1 MSDPTSSRSPR
12 ARRERSAQE
21 SLGAIVLGFELVVV
35 FLGALVVFGLH
46 SLPPLQA
53 LGGGAVLI
61 LLMIVAIGLL
71 RYRVG
76 YWLGWFVQLVVVAS
90 GFLVGML
97 FIVGAIFTAIWAY
110 AMIAGARLD
119 RRNATLRTELSAE
132 PSSAQSPSAQSPSA
146 QSPFAGP
153 AQGNGRPT
161 PAHQAESARRSDT
174 TGKEKE

>member
-1 MSDPTSSRSPR
+1 MSGPTSGRPAR

-46 SLPPLQA
+46 SLPPIQA

-61 LLMIVAIGLL
+61 VLMIVAIGLL

-110 AMIAGARLD
+110 SMIAGARLD
-119 RRNATLRTELSAE
+119 RRNATLRAE
-132 PSSAQSPSAQSPSA
+132 M
-146 QSPFAGP
+146 AGE
-153 AQGNGRPT
+153 RPG
-161 PAHQAESARRSDT
+161 ASRASGSARAPEFSTAPESTSTTDT
-174 TGKEKE
+174 TGKENE

>member
-1 MSDPTSSRSPR
+1 MSDSTPSRPPR

-61 LLMIVAIGLL
+61 LLMIVAIALL

-119 RRNATLRTELSAE
+119 RRNATLRAELSAE
-132 PSSAQSPSAQSPSA
+132 APSAPSG
-146 QSPFAGP
+146 GP
-153 AQGNGRPT
+153 AQANGHPT
-161 PAHQAESARRSDT
+161 SAHPAEPTTRRSDT

>member
-1 MSDPTSSRSPR
+1 MSQNGHARSGR
-12 ARRERSAQE
+12 TRRERSAQE

-46 SLPPLQA
+46 ALPPAQA

-61 LLMIVAIGLL
+61 VLMIVAIGLL

-97 FIVGAIFTAIWAY
+97 FIVGAIFAAIWAY

-119 RRNATLRTELSAE
+119 RRKAAYLAV
-132 PSSAQSPSAQSPSA
+132 
-146 QSPFAGP
+146 
-153 AQGNGRPT
+153 
-161 PAHQAESARRSDT
+161 SDQT
-174 TGKEKE
+174 SDSIDKENE

>member
-1 MSDPTSSRSPR
+1 
-12 ARRERSAQE
+12 
-21 SLGAIVLGFELVVV
+21 
-35 FLGALVVFGLH
+35 
-46 SLPPLQA
+46 
-53 LGGGAVLI
+53 
-61 LLMIVAIGLL
+61 
-71 RYRVG
+71 
-76 YWLGWFVQLVVVAS
+76 VQLVVVAS